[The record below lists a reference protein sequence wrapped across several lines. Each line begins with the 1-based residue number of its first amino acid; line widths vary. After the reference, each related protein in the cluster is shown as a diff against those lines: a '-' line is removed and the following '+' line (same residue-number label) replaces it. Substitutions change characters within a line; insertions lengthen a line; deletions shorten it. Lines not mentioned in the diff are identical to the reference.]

1 MLKLFLTGIA
11 IGIANIIPGV
21 SGGTIAFILGIYD
34 KLTDSIGN
42 FFICNREKRKEYLRF
57 LTPLFIGVGGGILI
71 FAKIIEILYK
81 NHPQPTS
88 FFFIGLILA
97 SLPIVLKQN
106 KGKFDKISIISLVL
120 GIFLVLVLL
129 QFKEP
134 TAINGLRTEF
144 SLSYYFKLFLC
155 GIVGAGAMIIPGIS
169 GSMLLLILGEYYN
182 ILSFIN
188 GIKIMPLIFVGIGI
202 ILGIVLCSKLIS
214 YLFEHY
220 RNGTIYFILGL
231 ILSSIL
237 GIWPGFAIEN
247 ALLNIVSLIFGFVI
261 VFISEKLSV
270 KK

>member
-1 MLKLFLTGIA
+1 MCYT
-11 IGIANIIPGV
+11 
-21 SGGTIAFILGIYD
+21 
-34 KLTDSIGN
+34 
-42 FFICNREKRKEYLRF
+42 
-57 LTPLFIGVGGGILI
+57 
-71 FAKIIEILYK
+71 
-81 NHPQPTS
+81 Q
-88 FFFIGLILA
+88 
-97 SLPIVLKQN
+97 IVLKQN
-106 KGKFDKISIISLVL
+106 KGKLDKISIISLVV
-120 GIFLVLVLL
+120 GIFLVLLLL

-134 TAINGLRTEF
+134 TTINGLRTEF

-237 GIWPGFAIEN
+237 GSLSN
-247 ALLNIVSLIFGFVI
+247 ARAAVPCPLSKIVWIFWGNAVTFVPFIALFIILVLSDYMLL
-261 VFISEKLSV
+261 
-270 KK
+270 

>member
-1 MLKLFLTGIA
+1 M
-11 IGIANIIPGV
+11 
-21 SGGTIAFILGIYD
+21 
-34 KLTDSIGN
+34 
-42 FFICNREKRKEYLRF
+42 RF
-57 LTPLFIGVGGGILI
+57 YT
-71 FAKIIEILYK
+71 KIIHSL
-81 NHPQPTS
+81 QV
-88 FFFIGLILA
+88 FLFIGLILA

-120 GIFLVLVLL
+120 GIFLVLLLL

-134 TAINGLRTEF
+134 TTINGFRTEF

-231 ILSSIL
+231 IL
-237 GIWPGFAIEN
+237 
-247 ALLNIVSLIFGFVI
+247 
-261 VFISEKLSV
+261 VFNFRNLARICN
-270 KK
+270 